1 MSGRVITVGALLLAV
16 ICTAFADTSVATA
29 QQALKDQGFYYG
41 EVTGTKDAD
50 TTAAIRRYQIRNGL
64 QVTGD
69 LNAETLKS
77 LGMKPGASS
86 STPSPRS
93 TPPAQVSEPDT
104 SDLRDDGPDVQQ
116 QPPTA
121 PGQPMRPPVDPD
133 GATEPDYGPA
143 LRGAAPA
150 EAAVLAGTPYE
161 TAPTEVQRQVI
172 AAAQALLARRGYYR
186 SLVDGVYGP
195 GTEFALRA
203 YQARFGLVS
212 SGRLDVETL
221 ASFGL
226 LPEQRGPGLRP
237 RPRIWR
243 RPPVIVP
250 PGERIYIPR

>member
-1 MSGRVITVGALLLAV
+1 MSGRLIIVGALFLAF
-16 ICTAFADTSVATA
+16 IGTAFADSSVASA
-29 QQALKDQGFYYG
+29 QKALKDQGFYYG

-77 LGMKPGASS
+77 LGMTPGASS
-86 STPSPRS
+86 AATPSPRS
-93 TPPAQVSEPDT
+93 TPPARVSEPDT
-104 SDLRDDGPDVQQ
+104 SDLRDDGADVQQ
-116 QPPTA
+116 PRRA
-121 PGQPMRPPVDPD
+121 PGQAIEPPDDSDDAPEA
-133 GATEPDYGPA
+133 GYGPA
-143 LRGAAPA
+143 PRGTAPA
-150 EAAVLAGTPYE
+150 EASVLAGTPYE
-161 TAPTEVQRQVI
+161 TAPIEVQRQVI

-186 SLVDGVYGP
+186 SIVDGLYGP

-203 YQARFGLVS
+203 YQTRFGLVP

-221 ASFGL
+221 ASFWL
-226 LPEQRGPGLRP
+226 LPEQRGPGLRR

-243 RPPVIVP
+243 GPPVIVP

>member
-1 MSGRVITVGALLLAV
+1 MSGRVIIVGALLLAL
-16 ICTAFADTSVATA
+16 IGTAFADSSVATA

-86 STPSPRS
+86 PSTRS

-116 QPPTA
+116 PPSS
-121 PGQPMRPPVDPD
+121 PGQANRPPVDPD
-133 GATEPDYGPA
+133 DASDPGYGPA
-143 LRGAAPA
+143 PRDYVPTDAG
-150 EAAVLAGTPYE
+150 VLAGTPYE
-161 TAPTEVQRQVI
+161 TAPPEVQRQVV

-186 SLVDGVYGP
+186 SGVDGLYGP

-203 YQARFGLVS
+203 YQARFGLVP

-237 RPRIWR
+237 RRRIWR
-243 RPPVIVP
+243 RPPVAVP